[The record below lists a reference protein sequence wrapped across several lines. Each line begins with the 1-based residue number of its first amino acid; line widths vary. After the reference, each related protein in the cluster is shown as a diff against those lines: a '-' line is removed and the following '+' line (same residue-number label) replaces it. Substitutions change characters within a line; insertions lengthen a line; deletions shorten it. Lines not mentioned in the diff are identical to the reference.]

1 MLKNNNNLLT
11 VNHVVLILPLT
22 LNHSL
27 LFFKRFYPGR
37 VPSSGKGPNLK
48 LLTPTNKST
57 LPVVPK
63 RSTSSVENSFST
75 SSLKKPSSRI
85 SQKRHSSIPP
95 LRKPIDEQYE
105 ASHPQPPTTHS
116 SAPAPL
122 PPAPPAPSAPPG
134 PPAPSGPPAH
144 FPFVPAPRYGL
155 SQGVFAAITSQ
166 KPSPSNFSDV
176 PITTTP
182 DDDIRVFIVP
192 PAPLLPPGP
201 LVKPAHFSS
210 HPIAFTEELKLKCQE
225 RQQRSPGIVDS
236 INKVDA
242 LQEQKNKVLLERL
255 LIFEKYYLMV
265 NDENNGE
272 KLTKKFFDFLTNKC
286 LPSTQIHFSVEDFQN
301 NPHLS
306 FGLLEVIKVD
316 DTILLDSLHK
326 HVILLYTTKDNHTI
340 IWGYLTSDKGNSF
353 LSNYQPFNASNK
365 KEQYVHI
372 SNIPFLVNASD
383 IKALPDFAKTLAEA
397 YLQDDTIKSKLTTLF
412 LEKVIPKFENPISIY
427 DGKGITENDLD
438 QVLDNFSKKEKKI
451 SLKWYNE
458 YKLKDSD
465 KKLQFLNKLKD
476 SKNSNPLAYE
486 YLHTLINNEK
496 N

>member
-11 VNHVVLILPLT
+11 VNHGVLILPLT

-116 SAPAPL
+116 SAPAHSPAPL
-122 PPAPPAPSAPPG
+122 PA
-134 PPAPSGPPAH
+134 APSGPPAH

-242 LQEQKNKVLLERL
+242 LQEQKNKVLLEKL
-255 LIFEKYYLMV
+255 LLFEKHHLMV

-272 KLTKKFFDFLTNKC
+272 KLTKKFFELWTNKC

-301 NPHLS
+301 NPNLS

-326 HVILLYTTKDNHTI
+326 HVILLYTTKDNYSI
-340 IWGYLTSDKGNSF
+340 VWGYLTSDKSPENEF
-353 LSNYQPFNASNK
+353 LSNYQPFHDLKKSNN
-365 KEQYVHI
+365 KEQRIYI
-372 SNIPFLVNASD
+372 SNTPMIVNTSE
-383 IKALPDFAKTLAEA
+383 IKELPDSAKTLAET
-397 YLQDDTIKSKLTTLF
+397 YLQNETVKALLTDIFLKKVVPKL
-412 LEKVIPKFENPISIY
+412 ENPISIY

-438 QVLDNFSKKEKKI
+438 QGLALYEKREQKR

-458 YKLKDSD
+458 YKSMSSD
-465 KKLQFLNKLKD
+465 KNKKDYIANLEKKKNCHLLAFECLQ
-476 SKNSNPLAYE
+476 E
-486 YLHTLINNEK
+486 LINNEK